1 MSTPATT
8 PTDTRHRQRWA
19 PEDDALLRERINTHS
34 FPAIAMTLGRSVCTV
49 RQRCS
54 KLGIKRTA
62 PVFDPSNPEHW
73 ATLRAKERELKTTRP
88 TPVVN
93 STVNHK
99 TNPYT
104 APELAP
110 FSGRPGAMDAFALPS
125 RRGGARYY
133 RDGRVEVV
141 A

>member
-1 MSTPATT
+1 MSTPATA
-8 PTDTRHRQRWA
+8 PTDARHRQRWA

-34 FPAIAMTLGRSVCTV
+34 FPSIAMTLGRSVCTV

-93 STVNHK
+93 STMRGA
-99 TNPYT
+99 YT
-104 APELAP
+104 GAELTA
-110 FSGRPGAMDAFALPS
+110 FAARPGAMDAFALPS

-141 A
+141 V

>member
-8 PTDTRHRQRWA
+8 PTDARHRQRWA

-34 FPAIAMTLGRSVCTV
+34 FPSIAMSLGRSVCTV

-62 PVFDPSNPEHW
+62 PVFDPSNAEHW

-93 STVNHK
+93 STMRGA
-99 TNPYT
+99 YT
-104 APELAP
+104 GAELTA
-110 FSGRPGAMDAFALPS
+110 FVARHCAMDAFALPS
-125 RRGGARYY
+125 RRGGSRYY

>member
-1 MSTPATT
+1 MNTPATT
-8 PTDTRHRQRWA
+8 PTDARHRQRWA

-34 FPAIAMTLGRSVCTV
+34 FPSIAMSLGRSVCTV

-54 KLGIKRTA
+54 KLGIKRTT
-62 PVFDPSNPEHW
+62 PVFDPSNAEHW

-93 STVNHK
+93 STTRGV
-99 TNPYT
+99 YT
-104 APELAP
+104 GAELTA
-110 FSGRPGAMDAFALPS
+110 FAARPGAMDAFALPS
-125 RRGGARYY
+125 RRGGSRYY